1 MARLP
6 DFQDLGQRPGL
17 PGGSGNVA
25 RLEVPRDQLGESLS
39 QAGRT
44 LQDSAQI
51 IDRTNEQQDRIA
63 ADAALNA
70 LNEQSVTLQFDPK
83 AGFRNAKGAAAV
95 GQQFA
100 DGYMGQLTTKAD
112 GIAEGLQ
119 NDRQRALFKER
130 SALVALRYRQDLLN
144 HQAQQTEL
152 FNDETA
158 NNTIELALRSMA
170 QAPTDELG
178 FQTSMVQIEGT
189 IGETAKRK
197 GLSAEAQAALKGK
210 YTDAAYSTR
219 ILSLLDGVPG
229 VVNADPY
236 TAERMLRQVRDRL
249 GPQAALTLGRQ
260 VTQAVKDVQQRDGAR
275 AEVYGTGAMDAR
287 TVYPAVQGAAPLAG
301 VIMELESR
309 GARFDANGNLLT
321 SPKGAQGEMQVMP
334 ATSRDPGFGVTPARN
349 DSAEEIA
356 RVGRDYVGAMTARY
370 QEPALVLAA
379 YNAGP
384 AVVDKWIGKHGDPR
398 TGEITVDEWIAKIPF
413 AETQKYVTNGLRK
426 VVAQQGGEP
435 GAVSGPTAAQLKAEA
450 LPALL
455 QRARQHAESMY
466 PGDPR
471 FVDGY
476 VARTLGYANEVLNQ
490 QRARQDAA
498 NDTLTRALVGA
509 KGDGTD
515 AVKSI
520 DQVMADPTL
529 KAAFETATPQ
539 AQLALQARLAKGN
552 KGFDPE
558 SFQIYYG
565 LLGSAG
571 QDPAGFAQMDLGQ
584 YYGLIPDE
592 KLVELARYQKSI
604 NANDAKQQARDL
616 NWQRTKANVEDM
628 LKPLRLGATAKAG
641 SSQAKT
647 TEQFYGR
654 LNEAVQDHF
663 TTTGKWPDTQTTRKY
678 AAGLL
683 AEGKEAGGIFWDSSR
698 RAFEVDDQG
707 KFYVPLPEARTP
719 ERTEITQAYQR
730 VFGKLPSEAELQR
743 FWTQYRLS
751 GAKK

>member
-17 PGGSGNVA
+17 PAGGSVV
-25 RLEVPRDQLGESLS
+25 RQDVQRDPTGDLMSG
-39 QAGRT
+39 AGRE
-44 LQDSAQI
+44 LQDAAQI

-70 LNEQSVTLQFDPK
+70 LSEQSAALQYDPK
-83 AGFRNAKGAAAV
+83 AGFRNAKGGSVV
-95 GQQFA
+95 GQPFV
-100 DGYMGQLTTKAD
+100 DGYMEQLQGKAK
-112 GIAEGLQ
+112 GIAESLQ
-119 NDRQRALFKER
+119 NDRQRALFAQR
-130 SALVALRYRQDLLN
+130 SPVVALRYRQDLLN
-144 HQAQQTEL
+144 HQAQQTEF
-152 FNDETA
+152 FNDQTA
-158 NNTIELALRSMA
+158 SNTLELALRSMA
-170 QAPTDELG
+170 QSPTDELG
-178 FQTSMVQIEGT
+178 FQTSMVQIEAT
-189 IGETAKRK
+189 VDETVKRK
-197 GLSAEAQAALKGK
+197 GLPAEAAAALKGK

-219 ILSLLDGVPG
+219 ILSLLEGVPG
-229 VVNADPY
+229 AVQADPY
-236 TAERMLRQVRDRL
+236 TAERMFRQVRDRL
-249 GPQAALTLGRQ
+249 GPQAVLSLGKQ
-260 VTQAVKDVQQRDGAR
+260 VLQGVKDVQQRDGAR
-275 AEVYGTGAMDAR
+275 AEVYGGGAMDAR
-287 TVYPAVQGAAPLAG
+287 TVYPAVEGVKPLAG

-309 GARFDANGNLLT
+309 GARFDKDGNLLT

-334 ATSRDPGFGVTPARN
+334 ATVRDPGFGVTPARDN
-349 DSAEEIA
+349 SPEEIA

-384 AVVDKWIGKHGDPR
+384 ATVDKWLAKHGDPR
-398 TGEITVDEWIAKIPF
+398 AGEITVDEWIAKIPF
-413 AETQKYVTNGLRK
+413 SETQKYVTNGMRK
-426 VVAQQGGEP
+426 VVADGGGDP
-435 GAVSGPTAAQLKAEA
+435 AAVSGPTVNQLKAEA

-490 QRARQDAA
+490 QRARQEAA
-498 NDTLTRALVGA
+498 NDTLTRALVGQ
-509 KGDGTD
+509 KGDGSD

-520 DQVMADPTL
+520 DQLMGDPTL

-539 AQLALQARLAKGN
+539 AQLAMQARLAKGD
-552 KGFDPE
+552 KKFDAE

-571 QDPAGFAQMDLGQ
+571 QDPAAFAQMDLGQ

-628 LKPLRLGATAKAG
+628 LKPLRLGTTAKAG

-663 TTTGKWPDTQTTRKY
+663 NSTGKWPDTQTTRKY

-683 AEGKEAGGIFWDSSR
+683 AEGKEAGGMFWDSSR

-707 KFYVPLPEARTP
+707 KFYVPLPAARTP

>member
-6 DFQDLGQRPGL
+6 DFQDFGQRPGL
-17 PGGSGNVA
+17 PAGGGVT
-25 RLEVPRDQLGESLS
+25 RLDVQRDPTGDLMAG
-39 QAGRT
+39 AGRE
-44 LQDSAQI
+44 LQDAAQI

-70 LNEQSVTLQFDPK
+70 LNEQSATLQFDPK
-83 AGFRNAKGAAAV
+83 DGFRNAKGGAVV
-95 GQQFA
+95 GQPFVDTYIEHLQTRA
-100 DGYMGQLTTKAD
+100 K
-112 GIAEGLQ
+112 GIADGLQ
-119 NDRQRALFKER
+119 NDRQRALFTQR
-130 SALVALRYRQDLLN
+130 SPVVALRYRQDLLN
-144 HQAQQTEL
+144 HQAQQTEF
-152 FNDETA
+152 FNDQTA
-158 NNTIELALRSMA
+158 NNTLELALRSMA

-178 FQTSMVQIEGT
+178 FQTSMVQIEAT
-189 IGETAKRK
+189 VDETVKRK
-197 GLSAEAQAALKGK
+197 GLPPEAAAALKGK

-219 ILSLLDGVPG
+219 ILSLLEGVPG
-229 VVNADPY
+229 AVQADPY
-236 TAERMLRQVRDRL
+236 TAERMFRQVRDRL
-249 GPQAALTLGRQ
+249 GPQAALSLGKQ
-260 VTQAVKDVQQRDGAR
+260 VLQGVKDVQQRDGAR
-275 AEVYGTGAMDAR
+275 AEVYGGGAMDAR
-287 TVYPAVQGAAPLAG
+287 AVYPAVQGVVPLAG
-301 VIMELESR
+301 VVMELESR
-309 GARFDANGNLLT
+309 GARFDKDGNLLT

-334 ATSRDPGFGVTPARN
+334 ATTRDPGFGVTPARDN
-349 DSAEEIA
+349 SPEEIA

-384 AVVDKWIGKHGDPR
+384 ATVDKWITKHGDPR
-398 TGEITVDEWIAKIPF
+398 AGEITVDEWIAKIPF
-413 AETQKYVTNGLRK
+413 SETQKYVANGMRK
-426 VVAQQGGEP
+426 VVAATGGDP
-435 GAVSGPTAAQLKAEA
+435 AAVSGPTVNQLKAEA

-498 NDTLTRALVGA
+498 NDTLTRALVGS
-509 KGDGTD
+509 KGDGSD

-520 DQVMADPTL
+520 DQLMSDPTL

-539 AQLALQARLAKGN
+539 AQLAMQARLAKGD
-552 KGFDPE
+552 KKFDAE

-571 QDPAGFAQMDLGQ
+571 QDPAAFAQMDLGP

-628 LKPLRLGATAKAG
+628 LKPLRLGTTAKAG

-663 TTTGKWPDTQTTRKY
+663 TSTGKWPDTQTTRKF

-683 AEGKEAGGIFWDSSR
+683 AEGKEAGGMFWDSSR
-698 RAFEVDDQG
+698 RAFEVDDSG
-707 KFYVPLPEARTP
+707 KFYVPLPAARTP

-730 VFGKLPSEAELQR
+730 VFGKLPSEPELQR

>member
-17 PGGSGNVA
+17 PAGGAVNRLDVQRDPTGDLMSG
-25 RLEVPRDQLGESLS
+25 
-39 QAGRT
+39 AGRE
-44 LQDSAQI
+44 LQAAAQI
-51 IDRTNEQQDRIA
+51 VDRTNEQQDRIA

-70 LNEQSVTLQFDPK
+70 LNEQSASLQFDPK
-83 AGFRNAKGAAAV
+83 AGFRNLKGGSAV
-95 GQQFA
+95 GPKFV
-100 DGYMGQLTTKAD
+100 DGYMEQLQGKAK
-112 GIAEGLQ
+112 GIADQLQ
-119 NDRQRALFKER
+119 NDRQRALFTQR
-130 SALVALRYRQDLLN
+130 SPVVALRYRQDLLN
-144 HQAQQTEL
+144 HQAQQTEF
-152 FNDETA
+152 FNDQTA
-158 NNTIELALRSMA
+158 NNTLELALRSMA
-170 QAPTDELG
+170 QSPTDELG
-178 FQTSMVQIEGT
+178 FQTSMVQIEAT
-189 IGETAKRK
+189 VDETVKRK
-197 GLSAEAQAALKGK
+197 GMPAEAAAALKGK

-219 ILSLLDGVPG
+219 ILSLLEGVPG
-229 VVNADPY
+229 AVQADPY
-236 TAERMLRQVRDRL
+236 TAERMFRQVRDRL
-249 GPQAALTLGRQ
+249 GPQAVLSLGKQ
-260 VTQAVKDVQQRDGAR
+260 VLQGVKDVQQRDGAR
-275 AEVYGTGAMDAR
+275 AEVFGSGAMDAR
-287 TVYPAVQGAAPLAG
+287 AVYPAVEGMKPLAG

-309 GARFDANGNLLT
+309 GARFDKDGNLLT

-334 ATSRDPGFGVTPARN
+334 ATTRDPGFGVTPARDN
-349 DSAEEIA
+349 SPEEIA

-370 QEPALVLAA
+370 QAPALVLAA

-384 AVVDKWIGKHGDPR
+384 AVVDKWLAKHGDPR
-398 TGEITVDEWIAKIPF
+398 AGEITVDEWVAKIPF
-413 AETQKYVTNGLRK
+413 SETQKYVTNGLRK
-426 VVAQQGGEP
+426 VVASEGGDP
-435 GAVSGPTAAQLKAEA
+435 AAVSGPTANQLKAEA

-498 NDTLTRALVGA
+498 NDTLTRALVGS
-509 KGDGTD
+509 KGDGSD

-520 DQVMADPTL
+520 DQLMGDPTL

-539 AQLALQARLAKGN
+539 AQLAMQARLAKGD
-552 KGFDPE
+552 KKFDAE
-558 SFQIYYG
+558 SFSIYYG

-571 QDPAGFAQMDLGQ
+571 QDPAAFASMDLGQ

-616 NWQRTKANVEDM
+616 NWQRAKANVEDM
-628 LKPLRLGATAKAG
+628 LKPLKLGSTAKAG

-654 LNEAVQDHF
+654 LNEAMQDHF
-663 TTTGKWPDTQTTRKY
+663 AATQKWPDTQTTRKY

-683 AEGKEAGGIFWDSSR
+683 AEGKEAGGVFWDSSR

-707 KFYVPLPEARTP
+707 KFYVPLPAARTP

-730 VFGKLPSEAELQR
+730 VFGKLPSEPELQR

-751 GAKK
+751 GARK